1 MVRSKEELLNALK
14 NVVGDNTADEVL
26 SLLEDLSDSMD
37 EYETRISESGDWKRK
52 YEEND
57 AEWRKRYR
65 ERFFGNGDPGG
76 GTTYLEV
83 TQEVVEVE
91 EETPDIGVDELYK

>member
-14 NVVGDNTADEVL
+14 NVVGDNTTDDVL

-37 EYETRISESGDWKRK
+37 DYATRLSESGDWKTK

-65 ERFFGNGDPGG
+65 ERFFGNGDPAG
-76 GTTYLEV
+76 GTTYL
-83 TQEVVEVE
+83 VEE